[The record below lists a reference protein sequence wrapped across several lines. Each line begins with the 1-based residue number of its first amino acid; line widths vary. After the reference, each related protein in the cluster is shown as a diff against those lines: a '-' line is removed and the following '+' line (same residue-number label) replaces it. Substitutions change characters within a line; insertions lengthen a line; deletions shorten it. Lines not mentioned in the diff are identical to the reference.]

1 MSSVAERED
10 IIRSLR
16 LSLQHRR
23 LSSANGTLTKSADS
37 AVKIVIAKNVFSNS
51 AAVRKDA
58 SGISNGERRGTP
70 MQNLVYEGVV
80 TTLKSLGG
88 DIFRE
93 RVMLSSG
100 SHP

>member
-1 MSSVAERED
+1 
-10 IIRSLR
+10 
-16 LSLQHRR
+16 
-23 LSSANGTLTKSADS
+23 
-37 AVKIVIAKNVFSNS
+37 
-51 AAVRKDA
+51 
-58 SGISNGERRGTP
+58 

-100 SHP
+100 RHP

>member
-1 MSSVAERED
+1 
-10 IIRSLR
+10 
-16 LSLQHRR
+16 
-23 LSSANGTLTKSADS
+23 
-37 AVKIVIAKNVFSNS
+37 
-51 AAVRKDA
+51 
-58 SGISNGERRGTP
+58 

-100 SHP
+100 RHPLNTLKSHAKKKKPCARDSPALTKAS